1 MEIKAKNFSVNLE
14 IYKNIR
20 DNEKTGCS
28 SKQISGEISKED
40 KVVLSSEARENQ
52 KAKKILNSL
61 PDIRE
66 EKVAY
71 LKNEIKNGT
80 YQIKG
85 EEIAVKM
92 LQDSLFSTMV

>member
-1 MEIKAKNFSVNLE
+1 MEITAKNFPVNLE
-14 IYKNIR
+14 IYKNIS
-20 DNEKTGCS
+20 DKEKTDYS
-28 SKQISGEISKED
+28 SKQTSGEIPGED
-40 KVVLSSEARENQ
+40 KVVLSSKARENQ
-52 KAKKILNSL
+52 EAKKILDSL

-71 LKNEIKNGT
+71 LKNEIDNGT

>member
-1 MEIKAKNFSVNLE
+1 MEIAAKNFPVNLD

-20 DNEKTGCS
+20 DKEKTGCS
-28 SKQISGEISKED
+28 SKQASGEISGED
-40 KVVLSSEARENQ
+40 KVVLSSKARENQ
-52 KAKKILNSL
+52 EAKKILNSL

-85 EEIAVKM
+85 EKIAVKM
-92 LQDSLFSTMV
+92 LKDSLFSEMA

>member
-1 MEIKAKNFSVNLE
+1 MEIAAKNFPVNLD

-20 DNEKTGCS
+20 DKEKTDCS
-28 SKQISGEISKED
+28 SKQASGEIPEED
-40 KVVLSSEARENQ
+40 KVILSSKAKQNLE
-52 KAKKILNSL
+52 AKKILDSL

-71 LKNEIKNGT
+71 LKNEIENGT

-85 EEIAVKM
+85 EKIAVKM
-92 LQDSLFSTMV
+92 LEESLFSAMA